1 MMAELR
7 VLFFICLFFFV
18 SESQGRSGCP
28 SEFVLIANKCYSF
41 QQQAVPWLE
50 AKSSCERNGAE
61 FATIKTM
68 EQYNAILQY
77 ISNNYPG
84 KFWMSSALKN
94 GKWVWTNDG
103 SPMNKEWFASPPHK
117 SGNFCAYFCSY
128 SRKFWSGSC
137 TLTKRFICE
146 RDYQLTVDAEV
157 ATLNRDQS
165 RKYPRKGRLS
175 YP

>member
-1 MMAELR
+1 M
-7 VLFFICLFFFV
+7 IIN
-18 SESQGRSGCP
+18 SRSGCP

-50 AKSSCERNGAE
+50 AKSSCESDGGVLASIQGSSGCLRLSKMENG
-61 FATIKTM
+61 
-68 EQYNAILQY
+68 
-77 ISNNYPG
+77 
-84 KFWMSSALKN
+84 
-94 GKWVWTNDG
+94 
-103 SPMNKEWFASPPHK
+103 
-117 SGNFCAYFCSY
+117 
-128 SRKFWSGSC
+128 FWSGSC